1 MEVNDENTIKSREG
15 KNMFYPGMRI
25 KELRIKKGLSQDDLA
40 NKLRMHR
47 VNISHYER
55 GKITNIPSDTLI
67 EIAKILNTDID
78 YLLGL
83 SNIQE
88 EDLDENFRSIQRA
101 AKIMSPEQRKKMVR
115 LIKIVF
121 DDVLDEEDN

>member
-1 MEVNDENTIKSREG
+1 
-15 KNMFYPGMRI
+15 MFYPGMRI

-40 NKLRMHR
+40 DKLRMNR

-67 EIAKILNTDID
+67 QIAKTLNTDTD

-83 SNIQE
+83 SDIQE
-88 EDLDENFRSIQRA
+88 EDLDENFRTIQRA
-101 AKIMSPEQRKKMVR
+101 AKRMSSEQRKKMVH

-121 DDVLDEEDN
+121 DDVLDGEDS

>member
-1 MEVNDENTIKSREG
+1 MEVNDENTTKSRRG

-40 NKLRMHR
+40 DKLRMNR

-67 EIAKILNTDID
+67 QISKTLNTDTD

-88 EDLDENFRSIQRA
+88 GDLDENSRTIQRA
-101 AKIMSPEQRKKMVR
+101 AKNMSSEQRKKMVH

-121 DDVLDEEDN
+121 DDVLDGE